1 METDDF
7 YKLRE
12 GMDNSLDPLVNI
24 HEMIFRPLDKLVFN
38 APFDF
43 DNITYHMTILNN
55 TKHPIAFAIKGNC
68 IPRVIAYPPYGI
80 LKSKQKIPVA
90 VTMRV
95 GLLESFVHCS
105 LSSTKIDSRG
115 FHSLT
120 IARVVP
126 ECSLKYRSDEFCP
139 GFSHNLNRNRV
150 IG

>member
-90 VTMRV
+90 VTMRKFDHTV
-95 GLLESFVHCS
+95 HGAKDRIVYEWVLLKEYEDKF
-105 LSSTKIDSRG
+105 R
-115 FHSLT
+115 
-120 IARVVP
+120 P
-126 ECSLKYRSDEFCP
+126 EMLRSN
-139 GFSHNLNRNRV
+139 GIVRRKNILVQYN
-150 IG
+150 G